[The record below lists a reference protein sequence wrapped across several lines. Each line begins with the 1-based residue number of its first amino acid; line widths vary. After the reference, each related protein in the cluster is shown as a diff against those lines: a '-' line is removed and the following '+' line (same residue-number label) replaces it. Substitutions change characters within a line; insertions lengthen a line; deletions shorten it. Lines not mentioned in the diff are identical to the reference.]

1 VVALLMRWRL
11 NILAQDDHTALSLG
25 SAPDRERTVLLVI
38 VVVATAA
45 IVSVAGIVNWVGL
58 IVPQL
63 ARRIFGADAQRAL
76 PGSLLLGGIFA
87 VVCDDIARVAF
98 VGEIPLGILTSL
110 LGAILFA
117 ALMISPQ
124 RSQPHSQ
131 DTPSAGSE
139 RE

>member
-1 VVALLMRWRL
+1 
-11 NILAQDDHTALSLG
+11 
-25 SAPDRERTVLLVI
+25 
-38 VVVATAA
+38 
-45 IVSVAGIVNWVGL
+45 

-76 PGSLLLGGIFA
+76 PGSMLLGGIFA

-110 LGAILFA
+110 LGALLFA

-124 RSQPHSQ
+124 RSQPQ
-131 DTPSAGSE
+131 PPDTLAAGGG